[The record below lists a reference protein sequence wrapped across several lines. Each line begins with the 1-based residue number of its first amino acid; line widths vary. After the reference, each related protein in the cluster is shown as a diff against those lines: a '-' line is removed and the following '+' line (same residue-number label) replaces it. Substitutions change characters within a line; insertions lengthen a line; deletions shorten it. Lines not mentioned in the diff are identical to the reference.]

1 MSVVVVGIEERN
13 APLELLE
20 RVSVGEEALPKALAA
35 LGDRSNVSEVVV
47 VSTCLRTE
55 VYAVVD
61 RFHAGVDE
69 LREFLASVGSTSPE
83 ALEPHLTVH
92 FDDDVARHLFSVA
105 AGLRSAVLGESEVLG
120 QVRRA
125 WERAHRAR
133 VSGPVL
139 GTLFRHAVETG
150 KRVRSETAIARG
162 ITSLSHGAVA
172 LAAERRPGG
181 LAGVRAVVVGAGE
194 MGEGIAHALAGHQVG
209 HLSLVNRTR
218 ARASSVL
225 DAVVERVGSP
235 APTVAAVPLGSLAD
249 VMVEA
254 DVVFT
259 SVATAHPVVDDA
271 LLTDVVGRRAG
282 AGSGALLVVD
292 LGVPRN
298 VAPGA
303 GALDGVELAD
313 MDALRASVADA
324 LSGRQGEVAQAAAIV
339 AEEVERYRA
348 ASRARGAAPVVAALR
363 TRADEVRL
371 AELRRLRAKHPELT
385 DDEWEVVEAVT
396 RTALAKVLH
405 APTVAV
411 KEAAGT
417 ARGERLVEAVRVLFD
432 L

>member
-1 MSVVVVGIEERN
+1 VSVVVVGIEERN

-20 RVSVGEEALPKALAA
+20 RVSVGEEALPKALATLA
-35 LGDRSNVSEVVV
+35 DRSNVSEVVV

-69 LREFLASVGSTSPE
+69 LRDFLASTASTSPE
-83 ALEPHLTVH
+83 ALEPHLSVH

-105 AGLRSAVLGESEVLG
+105 SGLRSAVLGESEVLG

-133 VSGPVL
+133 TSGPVL

-162 ITSLSHGAVA
+162 TTSLSHGAVA

-181 LAGVRAVVVGAGE
+181 LAGLRAVVVGAGE
-194 MGEGIAHALAGHQVG
+194 MGEGVAHALVG
-209 HLSLVNRTR
+209 QHVRHVTLVNRTR
-218 ARASSVL
+218 ARAASVL
-225 DAVVERVGSP
+225 DAVVERAGSHAP
-235 APTVAAVPLGSLAD
+235 AVTVAPFVDLVDA
-249 VMVEA
+249 MVEA

-259 SVATAHPVVDDA
+259 SVATPHPVVDEA
-271 LLTDVVGRRAG
+271 MLADVVERRAQG
-282 AGSGALLVVD
+282 GSGALLVVD

-298 VAPGA
+298 VVPAASGIT
-303 GALDGVELAD
+303 GVELAD
-313 MDALRASVADA
+313 MDALRASVAQA
-324 LSGRQGEVAQAAAIV
+324 LSGRQGEVAQATAIV
-339 AEEVERYRA
+339 SEEVERYRS

-363 TRADEVRL
+363 SRADEVRL
-371 AELRRLRAKHPELT
+371 AELARLRAKHPELT
-385 DDEWEVVEAVT
+385 DAQWDVVEAVT
-396 RTALAKVLH
+396 RATMAKVLH
-405 APTVAV
+405 APTVVV

-417 ARGERLVEAVRVLFD
+417 SRGERLVEAVRVLFD